1 METAER
7 FMSGTSGK
15 ISLALIFRIFQVG
28 KVILNKF
35 KIIYHAVLS
44 FFRDK
49 LGKKEFIFGGKTDIC
64 LNSSIIDLDN
74 FVQF

>member
-49 LGKKEFIFGGKTDIC
+49 LSKKSLFFFGGGELIFALTRA
-64 LNSSIIDLDN
+64 
-74 FVQF
+74 